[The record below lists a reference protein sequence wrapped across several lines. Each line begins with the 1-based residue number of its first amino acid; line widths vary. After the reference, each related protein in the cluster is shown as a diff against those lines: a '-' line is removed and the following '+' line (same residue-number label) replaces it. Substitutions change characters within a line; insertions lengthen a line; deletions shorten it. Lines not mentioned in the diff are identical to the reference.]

1 MSSRLHIM
9 NIAHRGARSLAPEN
23 TLAAARKGLECGAD
37 LWECD
42 VNLSSDGVPV
52 IVHDDT
58 LKRTSN
64 VTSVFP
70 SRKPWKVNTF
80 TLEELRRLDFGSWF
94 NNSDPFKQIK
104 EGFVTVEE
112 QRKYAG
118 EPIPT
123 LEEALVF
130 TKEKNWQIN
139 VEIKNLR
146 GTPEDASVVEKVVDQ
161 IRKLNMEDHVW
172 ISSFN
177 HQYITRVKQLMPDIR
192 TGALMEWLDL
202 NPLARLKQTGAQSY
216 NPGIRLA
223 SARTIRSIREQG
235 YDVFVWTV
243 NKEASMRKLIKAGVS
258 GIITDFPQVLKT
270 VLDGYSR

>member
-1 MSSRLHIM
+1 M

-42 VNLSSDGVPV
+42 VNITSDGVPV

-64 VTSVFP
+64 VASVFP

-80 TLEELRRLDFGSWF
+80 TLEELRQLDFGSWF
-94 NNSDPFKQIK
+94 IASDPFKQIK
-104 EGFVTVEE
+104 EGAVSSEE
-112 QRKYAG
+112 QKKFVG

-123 LEEALVF
+123 LEEALIF
-130 TKEKNWQIN
+130 TKENNWQIN
-139 VEIKNLR
+139 VEIKDLR
-146 GTPEDASVVEKVVDQ
+146 GTPDDASVVEKVVQQ
-161 IRKLNMEDHVW
+161 IQKLNMEEQVW

-177 HQYITRVKQLMPDIR
+177 HQYITRVKQLVPDIR

-202 NPLARLKQTGAQSY
+202 NPLARLKQTGARSY

-223 SARTIRSIREQG
+223 SARTIRFIREQG

>member
-1 MSSRLHIM
+1 MSNHSRIL

-23 TLAAARKGLECGAD
+23 TLAAAKKGLECGAD

-42 VNLSSDGVPV
+42 VNLTSDGIPV
-52 IVHDDT
+52 ILHDDS

-64 VTSVFP
+64 AVTMFP
-70 SRKPWKVNTF
+70 ARKPWKVNSF

-94 NNSDPFKQIK
+94 VTSDPFRQIK
-104 EGFVTVEE
+104 EGNVSSEE
-112 QRKYAG
+112 QAKFVG

-123 LEEALVF
+123 LEEALSF
-130 TKEKNWQIN
+130 TKKNNWQIN
-139 VEIKNLR
+139 VEIKDLR
-146 GTPEDASVVEKVVDQ
+146 GTPGDVTVIEKVLAP
-161 IRKLNMEDHVW
+161 IRDMKMEDQVW

-177 HQYITRVKQLMPDIR
+177 HIYISDVKKRMPAIR
-192 TGALMEWLDL
+192 TGALVEWLDL

-235 YDVFVWTV
+235 LDIFVWTV
-243 NKEASMRKLIKAGVS
+243 NKESSMRKLIKAGVS
-258 GIITDFPQVLKT
+258 GIITDFPQVLKS
-270 VLDGYSR
+270 VLDSYSR